1 MANEQPDEA
10 PDRDAPPDEDWM
22 ERRRDDS
29 ADPERRL
36 PGDRPAESREPGYQD
51 IDDRDGV

>member
-1 MANEQPDEA
+1 MANSEQA

-22 ERRRDDS
+22 ERRRED
-29 ADPERRL
+29 ATDPQRVP
-36 PGDRPAESREPGYQD
+36 PGDREAESREPGYQD

>member
-1 MANEQPDEA
+1 MTSKQPDQA
-10 PDRDAPPDEDWM
+10 PNRDAPPDEDWM
-22 ERRRDDS
+22 ERQQHDP
-29 ADPERRL
+29 ADPHVRL